1 MGFLYML
8 EFANGKKYI
17 GITSQSIRERM
28 NSHRSQ
34 AARKSSN
41 LLVHKAWRKYGE
53 PTVTVLAEMPKEQ
66 LADAEIA
73 AIKDHQTMRP
83 HGYNSS
89 EGGFIPTQ
97 EHILKI
103 SKSSRNRLFSEETRK
118 KMSDSAKA
126 SNVIE
131 HTKQSRKR
139 EKYVTIRIPD
149 DVKEQLHQ
157 LADANTRTLA
167 AQVLHYIKQG
177 MANEKTPAL

>member
-1 MGFLYML
+1 MGFVYML
-8 EFANGKKYI
+8 EFASGKKYI
-17 GITSQSIRERM
+17 GITAHSISERV
-28 NSHRSQ
+28 SAHRSQ

-53 PTVTVLAEMPKEQ
+53 PTVTVLAEIPREQ
-66 LADAEIA
+66 LAEAEIA
-73 AIKDHQTMRP
+73 AIREHRTMRP

-103 SKSSRNRLFSEETRK
+103 SKLSRTRVFSEETRK
-118 KMSDSAKA
+118 KMSDSAKL
-126 SNVIE
+126 SNAIE
-131 HTKQSRKR
+131 HTKQTRKR

-149 DVKEQLHQ
+149 EVKEKLHQ